1 MSPKKIN
8 KETKRREIALACF
21 DLVHDARIR
30 NLTVAAVAKKAEIGK
45 GTIYEYFENKDDII
59 FEIIN
64 MHIEL
69 QHEEIIK
76 NIEKEKTIK
85 NKVFQLF
92 NFVTSSTEDNLK
104 HFNGYREYLSIVL
117 AEENIQRCKFNNS
130 CTNFFRNQLSLIIEE
145 GIKNNELLPIA
156 RSFIDRIMIFEKGLT
171 LMKMT
176 QLEFN
181 AIDACEKFLDSIFE
195 VMEKKNDK

>member
-8 KETKRREIALACF
+8 KEIKRREIALACF
-21 DLVHDARIR
+21 DLVHDARMR
-30 NLTVAAVAKKAEIGK
+30 NLTVADVAKKAEIGK

-64 MHIEL
+64 MHIEF
-69 QHEEIIK
+69 QHNEIIN
-76 NIEKEKTIK
+76 NIKKEKIIK
-85 NKVFQLF
+85 NKVLQLF
-92 NFVTSSTEDNLK
+92 KFVTNSSEENLK

-117 AEENIQRCKFNNS
+117 AEENIKRCKFNNS

-145 GIKNNELLPIA
+145 GIKNDELLPIA
-156 RSFIDRIMIFEKGLT
+156 RNFIDGIMIFEKGLT

-181 AIDACEKFLDSIFE
+181 AVDACEKFLDNIFE
-195 VMEKKNDK
+195 VMEKKDDK